1 MLNYVF
7 LREADSTGAAGK
19 HPHTRIPPK
28 AVPSRLERDHP
39 RRPTDRNSPARRLR
53 GGASATAG
61 SANPDGM
68 KPPQWEAWRVRA
80 TSDATE

>member
-7 LREADSTGAAGK
+7 LREADCTGAAGR
-19 HPHTRIPPK
+19 HPYTRIPPK
-28 AVPSRLERDHP
+28 AVPSRLERDHS
-39 RRPTDRNSPARRLR
+39 RRPTVGNSSARRQR

-61 SANPDGM
+61 SANPDGIE
-68 KPPQWEAWRVRA
+68 PPQREAWRVRA